1 MIGGETD
8 VSMREESTPEAAV
21 AADVRPTPRAT
32 KARAEA
38 AQAAM
43 TPARRAGRR
52 SWSKIATT
60 AVSTAAMA
68 MTTGVV
74 LMEYATETDTIAS
87 SHRHHSS
94 RTQRA
99 VSSP

>member
-1 MIGGETD
+1 
-8 VSMREESTPEAAV
+8 MRVESTPEAAV
-21 AADVRPTPRAT
+21 AADVRPTPRTT

-60 AVSTAAMA
+60 AVRTAAMA

-74 LMEYATETDTIAS
+74 LMEYATETDDDREQPQATTRPA
-87 SHRHHSS
+87 
-94 RTQRA
+94 RA
-99 VSSP
+99 PAAR